1 MNATVYLFGEFNS
14 GYTQYPDDDTSVI
27 FRQFHENAKSTTQIV
42 IHRDGNLMY
51 YGYIRKLEHERY
63 IGLCVVLN
71 GLLLTRIDGLFSL
84 FENTI
89 SGLVTRGQ
97 LIHYNEQGDIITY
110 VEKLY
115 MNKEEVDL
123 LNESLCAGFNRFAG
137 NITTLPVISFSI
149 SKNSIKNFV
158 VDDNLDEII
167 KSSHTNG
174 YTFIYKSKGFN
185 TAQMN
190 NYKGVLTRVNNEK
203 KDLQEKPDNLQNEY
217 AKTLRQKKQ
226 FKFVLTLFVVLL
238 GCAIGLFSLNDD
250 LNITRDAL
258 SNAKDTINMQKDS
271 LISQRVRISN
281 LNRKNRELE
290 QSRQSEQ
297 ARRVEAENNLERLKE
312 AVSERQPFIIKRTS
326 FDFRSGYLSFDYYGM
341 TDEFVAI
348 NIRTYSDDGAS
359 FSTNS
364 NIYIESGDNSA
375 SIYVSRSLDNQ
386 KWYLF
391 EILKDNIILGMT
403 STKMLASFYN

>member
-1 MNATVYLFGEFNS
+1 
-14 GYTQYPDDDTSVI
+14 
-27 FRQFHENAKSTTQIV
+27 
-42 IHRDGNLMY
+42 
-51 YGYIRKLEHERY
+51 
-63 IGLCVVLN
+63 
-71 GLLLTRIDGLFSL
+71 
-84 FENTI
+84 
-89 SGLVTRGQ
+89 
-97 LIHYNEQGDIITY
+97 
-110 VEKLY
+110 
-115 MNKEEVDL
+115 
-123 LNESLCAGFNRFAG
+123 
-137 NITTLPVISFSI
+137 
-149 SKNSIKNFV
+149 
-158 VDDNLDEII
+158 
-167 KSSHTNG
+167 
-174 YTFIYKSKGFN
+174 
-185 TAQMN
+185 MN

-203 KDLQEKPDNLQNEY
+203 KDLQEKLDNLQNEY
-217 AKTLRQKKQ
+217 AKILRQKKQ
-226 FKFVLTLFVVLL
+226 FKFVSTLFVVLL

-297 ARRVEAENNLERLKE
+297 ARRVEAENNLERLKKTI
-312 AVSERQPFIIKRTS
+312 SERQPFIIKRTS

-348 NIRTYSDDGAS
+348 NIRTYNDDGVS

-391 EILKDNIILGMT
+391 EILKDNIILGIDRH
-403 STKMLASFYN
+403 